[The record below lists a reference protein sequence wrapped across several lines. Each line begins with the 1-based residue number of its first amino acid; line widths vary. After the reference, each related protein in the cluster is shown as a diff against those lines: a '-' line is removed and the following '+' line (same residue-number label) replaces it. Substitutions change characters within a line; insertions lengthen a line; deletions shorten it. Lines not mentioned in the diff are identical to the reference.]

1 MPERSKNRGQALS
14 RRQRTWRDATNPA
27 GPAHEQNEPEPLAA
41 PDQAE
46 ARKGWA
52 GHVGERAAEP
62 RPSGAAGPGSAGET
76 ESPDLVPEH
85 EATHPGPSD
94 KQ

>member
-1 MPERSKNRGQALS
+1 MSERSKKQAQSLS

-27 GPAHEQNEPEPLAA
+27 GPAHAQNEPEPLAA

-52 GHVGERAAEP
+52 GHIGERAVEP
-62 RPSGAAGPGSAGET
+62 RPSGAAGPGSAGAT
-76 ESPDLVPEH
+76 ESPSPVPEH
-85 EATHPGPSD
+85 EGTHGEPID